1 MPPVTAN
8 TEIGSD
14 DDIVKFYINGSLVKY
29 TKYSVTM
36 GIMAQPSTFSVTL
49 GSGDVAGELL
59 KKITP
64 NSKAELF
71 VGPTRVQ
78 YGIIEDVAATSGGGA
93 TEVTFSGRDW
103 INPLV
108 KTYVRNEKSFG
119 VATYYELTRQVLDI
133 CGLKDR
139 SLDGDNNVARQ
150 KATRSVKVKAEPASD
165 VVEQIETGAIT
176 RPGTKIVYNRI
187 VAKLGQT
194 WWDFLKS
201 QYKQVGL
208 YLWATPD
215 GGFVLAR
222 PTAKQ
227 RPLYYIHHG
236 RGLSRDQCNITSLPY
251 QNRTSGRHSKCTVMS
266 RVGSGP
272 KGRGQ
277 VYGDWVDFEMTQ
289 YGFTDEIVI
298 HDNDCKSVAACEYL
312 AKRTLAEERRA
323 NCSITVTV
331 SGHTTPSLLDS
342 GKMVVWAP
350 DTMVTLK
357 SDEYGFEDDF
367 YIEEVTYTR
376 DPKTTTTLKLMRKL
390 DLIYLG
396 ESDPELEKHTQD
408 ATQRAR
414 SVDLRV
420 GSSAA
425 TDTAPPGD
433 IPVGEL
439 TPVPS

>member
-176 RPGTKIVYNRI
+176 RPGTNRCQ
-187 VAKLGQT
+187 AWSNL
-194 WWDFLKS
+194 
-201 QYKQVGL
+201 VGL
-208 YLWATPD
+208 P
-215 GGFVLAR
+215 
-222 PTAKQ
+222 
-227 RPLYYIHHG
+227 
-236 RGLSRDQCNITSLPY
+236 
-251 QNRTSGRHSKCTVMS
+251 
-266 RVGSGP
+266 
-272 KGRGQ
+272 
-277 VYGDWVDFEMTQ
+277 
-289 YGFTDEIVI
+289 
-298 HDNDCKSVAACEYL
+298 
-312 AKRTLAEERRA
+312 
-323 NCSITVTV
+323 
-331 SGHTTPSLLDS
+331 
-342 GKMVVWAP
+342 
-350 DTMVTLK
+350 
-357 SDEYGFEDDF
+357 
-367 YIEEVTYTR
+367 
-376 DPKTTTTLKLMRKL
+376 
-390 DLIYLG
+390 
-396 ESDPELEKHTQD
+396 
-408 ATQRAR
+408 
-414 SVDLRV
+414 
-420 GSSAA
+420 
-425 TDTAPPGD
+425 
-433 IPVGEL
+433 
-439 TPVPS
+439 